1 MSLTV
6 NYQNKT
12 DRLNKSYDFFE
23 QAGQGDP
30 WKLLAAAVIFQAAAD
45 CQSYNPDIERPCYN
59 SSHFAGLQ
67 YRRRG
72 RLVEF
77 INSDWLDTLLS
88 WQHDVTPEAVREEL
102 IRRLTS

>member
-6 NYQNKT
+6 KYQNKT

-45 CQSYNPDIERPCYN
+45 CQTYDPEIERPCYN
-59 SSHFAGLQ
+59 SSRFAGLQ

-72 RLVEF
+72 KLVEF
-77 INSDWLDTLLS
+77 INSDWLDALLS
-88 WQHDVTPEAVREEL
+88 WQHEITPEAVRDEL